1 MKTLQKKIQLIVIL
15 SLFALFIIPQIT
27 FAEGGFMSGRVT
39 KSDGITSIAGVKVRA
54 YRMITG
60 DQKGDVGGSTTKL
73 NGEYIIENLFSGQY
87 TVVAFLSGYIEATKI
102 NVSVSN
108 NKVTEDI
115 NFILI
120 EGNNISGKV
129 TELDGVTPI
138 SGVQISIDGSDK
150 IPEDATDTDEEGKYH
165 IDQIPSDQ
173 YWIRAK
179 KDGYVMQVT
188 LPTNIGEGQE
198 ITDLN
203 FVLEKAATI
212 SGTVMVENTNTPIEK
227 AAVFAGSEDRVYAYE
242 ITDVNGNYLLRG
254 LPSGTCK
261 IVIGAKD
268 YLPFSYEI
276 DLTRGENVTN
286 KNFYLQPVE

>member
-1 MKTLQKKIQLIVIL
+1 MLGQ
-15 SLFALFIIPQIT
+15 AA
-27 FAEGGFMSGRVT
+27 FAEGGFISGKVT
-39 KSDGITSIAGVKVRA
+39 KSDGKTPIAEAKVRA
-54 YRMITG
+54 YRIVTSG
-60 DQKGDVGGSTTKL
+60 QKRHVGRATTKL
-73 NGEYIIENLFSGQY
+73 KGGYVIENLPSGDY
-87 TVVAFLSGYIEATKI
+87 TVVASLSGYIESTKL
-102 NVSVSN
+102 NVSVSS
-108 NKVTEDI
+108 NKVTKNV

-120 EGNNISGKV
+120 EGATISGKV
-129 TELDGVTPI
+129 TEIDGVTPI
-138 SGVQISIDGSDK
+138 SEVQISIDGSDK
-150 IPEDATDTDEEGKYH
+150 MPEDATDTDEEGKYL

-188 LPTNIGEGQE
+188 LPTNIEGGQE

-212 SGTVMVENTNTPIEK
+212 SGAVMIQNTTTPIEK
-227 AAVFAGSEDRVYAYE
+227 AAIFAGSENRVYDYK
-242 ITDVNGNYLLRG
+242 ITDLNGNYLLQG

-268 YLPFSYEI
+268 YLPFSYEM

-286 KNFYLQPVE
+286 KNFYLQPVK